1 MLARKLNVL
10 FYETSAL
17 TSDNVEEVRA
27 RCCLDGR
34 LAFPPQCNLLFPATC
49 TRQLL
54 EHCIA
59 MCGST
64 LLALPPLL
72 LTRPSRS

>member
-34 LAFPPQCNLLFPATC
+34 LAFPPQCNLLFPAT
-49 TRQLL
+49 L
-54 EHCIA
+54 H
-59 MCGST
+59 
-64 LLALPPLL
+64 
-72 LTRPSRS
+72 PSVA